1 MHGEH
6 VSSFPPV
13 SAWRRPSLRGS
24 RELLREALATW
35 GWLSPLR
42 PPASWE
48 KLAFPILACP
58 APVLQATTLVPMPT
72 LGLPGPPGAAEP
84 AVRLPPQVLIDWV
97 SDVLV
102 EERIIVKQLEEDLY
116 DGQVLQK
123 LLGESV
129 GRAPL
134 PPVPHQ
140 GPQLRATPRPGHTI
154 LQETSA
160 PSPQLP
166 GGVPGLQ
173 ATHPLIFFLGGGG
186 WRHLTRAPS
195 HGEATGWP
203 RTASRTVHA
212 FCAVGRTH
220 PRGAQTGVHRVLFP
234 LGPPSL
240 PACALACVQC
250 QPLQAGRCRHGRV
263 SRGCSVSGL

>member
-72 LGLPGPPGAAEP
+72 LGLLGPPGAAEP

-173 ATHPLIFFLGGGG
+173 ATPPLIFFLGGGG
-186 WRHLTRAPS
+186 GGISP
-195 HGEATGWP
+195 E
-203 RTASRTVHA
+203 
-212 FCAVGRTH
+212 
-220 PRGAQTGVHRVLFP
+220 
-234 LGPPSL
+234 L
-240 PACALACVQC
+240 PAMGRPLAGHAQLPEPSMPSVLSGALTQGEHRQVCTGCCFLWVR
-250 QPLQAGRCRHGRV
+250 PPCRPAPWPA
-263 SRGCSVSGL
+263 CSVSPFRRGGAGTGGCPEGVL